1 MSAKLRPRL
10 GLHRSVPAALL
21 GAGAAALITTTVA
34 VAGSGVGGVFNLGQ
48 TNTVNARSTL
58 TGSTAGSQLMVSNTS
73 TDEAATALNLV
84 VSPGQSPFKVNSPVK
99 VANLNADRLD
109 GIDSTSFW
117 KLGGNALGSPG
128 VLGTTTNQPL
138 ELKVNGQRA
147 LRLEPAEIS
156 PNLIGG
162 GPGNSVTQG
171 AIGATI
177 AGGRLNLV
185 TTAFS
190 SVGGGDGNQAGGAPG
205 GVAYTL
211 QATVAGGQEN
221 TASGYGSAI
230 AGGVHNTAS
239 GAQSAV
245 PGGQENTASG
255 NYSLAAGLRANAAEI
270 GSFVWGDSTSAKL
283 TSPDANTFTV
293 RASGGIWLGTTSS
306 PTITAGHFID
316 TSTGGFLTSTGVW
329 TNASDRALKHD
340 FRRLDKHSLLEKVA
354 RMPITSWS
362 YKAEQP
368 SIRHIGPMAQDFYS
382 AFGLGLDDKHI
393 ATIDEGGVALAAIQG
408 LYRQNKA
415 LQRENRVLSSRLAR
429 LEGEVAELSR

>member
-1 MSAKLRPRL
+1 MQKEQACRETVRL
-10 GLHRSVPAALL
+10 LD
-21 GAGAAALITTTVA
+21 
-34 VAGSGVGGVFNLGQ
+34 NLGQ

-84 VSPGQSPFKVNSPVK
+84 VSPGQSPLKVNSPVK
-99 VANLNADRLD
+99 VANLNADRLN

-147 LRLEPAEIS
+147 LRLEPDEIS

-162 GPGNSVTQG
+162 YPGNAVTQG

-177 AGGRLNLV
+177 AGGRRNLV

-190 SVGGGDGNQAGGAPG
+190 VVGGGDSNQAGGAG
-205 GVAYTL
+205 GADYTL

-221 TASGYGSAI
+221 TAGGYGSAI

-239 GAQSAV
+239 GAESAV
-245 PGGQENTASG
+245 PGGYYNTASG

-270 GSFVWGDSTSAKL
+270 GSFVWGDSTWAKL
-283 TSPDANTFTV
+283 TSPAANTFTV
-293 RASGGIWLGTTSS
+293 RASGGIWLGTTSTPS
-306 PTITAGHFID
+306 ITVGHFID

-329 TNASDRALKHD
+329 TNASDRSLKHD
-340 FRRLDKHSLLEKVA
+340 LRPVKTKDVLDKVA
-354 RMPITSWS
+354 RMPITSSS

-368 SIRHIGPMAQDFYS
+368 GVRHIGPMAQDFYS

-393 ATIDEGGVALAAIQG
+393 TTIDEGGVALAAIQG
-408 LYRQNKA
+408 LYRQNQG
-415 LQRENRVLSSRLAR
+415 LQRENRALHRDNRTLRAQLGAQNVRLTK
-429 LEGEVAELSR
+429 LEQTFSKLSR